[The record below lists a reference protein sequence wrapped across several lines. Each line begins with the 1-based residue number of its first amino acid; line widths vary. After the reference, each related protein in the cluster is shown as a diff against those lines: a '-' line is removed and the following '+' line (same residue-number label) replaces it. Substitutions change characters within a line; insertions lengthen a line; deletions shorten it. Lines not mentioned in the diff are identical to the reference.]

1 MNQKLIIL
9 ADKTNNLY
17 RLTTDEYNKSFSEY
31 INKAYKKSISTTMRT
46 IDTKAEVIAQD

>member
-17 RLTTDEYNKSFSEY
+17 RLTTDEYNK
-31 INKAYKKSISTTMRT
+31 KSTSTTMRT
-46 IDTKAEVIAQD
+46 IDTKAEVIAQDWKLYKNI